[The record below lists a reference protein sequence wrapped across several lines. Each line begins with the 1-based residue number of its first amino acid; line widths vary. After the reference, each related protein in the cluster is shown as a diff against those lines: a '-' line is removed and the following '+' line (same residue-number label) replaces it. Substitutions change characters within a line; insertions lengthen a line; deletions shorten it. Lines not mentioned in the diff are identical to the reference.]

1 MNEDGNY
8 LEAHSAIHEL
18 NIIYDCYR
26 VMFVIQYIVTSA
38 IVHTTVCYYNRLRLW
53 TSGVWTKRGGGGLEG
68 VFPSQGR
75 KNVGI
80 FPSKNSFLRYNF
92 EHKDSFTNNCVLHNY
107 VLLFAVLYCFLY
119 PYYTEHHPLWMA
131 LFKI

>member
-53 TSGVWTKRGGGGLEG
+53 TSGVWTKRGGGVLKGCSLPRVGKMLE
-68 VFPSQGR
+68 
-75 KNVGI
+75 
-80 FPSKNSFLRYNF
+80 SFRL
-92 EHKDSFTNNCVLHNY
+92 
-107 VLLFAVLYCFLY
+107 
-119 PYYTEHHPLWMA
+119 
-131 LFKI
+131 KIHF